1 MNYPNLKINWT
12 NPLPNERLVYKTRV
26 IEVFGTRILGL
37 IFIFL
42 FLFTISFYTDIYVIL
57 LLPLF
62 LFVILFPYFIT
73 PYDVILSDKR
83 LILRKRYWFSGR
95 FSSIRSLNLYYVES
109 QRFFPRLKVIPLTIG
124 FLIIESFSLLLI
136 QYAFTKIP
144 PLPLFFEIIL
154 FFTKLIGLV
163 DPFQTNINNFIEVVY
178 TPLLPIATIIGF
190 FSLIVGIALV
200 IFGLPYRTSF
210 NLTLLSGH
218 DLNINAGVPRKLTTL
233 IYSVSR
239 VKPVQK
245 SNQFWKLDI
254 PLLEGETIK
263 RRAKIA
269 LVSQKTQFIGF
280 LSLYLSLSSLNQF
293 IDFVLNP
300 GVGSFIVFIIYLVN
314 LIIIILALRFA
325 KRYRHII
332 TTNERVIF
340 QDEYNQVSGLWGQRI
355 YQFQDLSRNFIQ
367 GFHIENYST
376 LSLVSI
382 LENIVLTLFLFSL
395 YSFYQNTVLLMIYLL
410 IIAVFVLRS
419 YEIRTSFKIMTIS
432 GRNIDFSYEVPF
444 IWKKLSDKIG
454 TENKIFN
461 LFFYNLL
468 SEKQIQE
475 ICNSIASIEK
485 PLEEVN
491 LETNKLLKPEMF
503 LSKEEKIL
511 EKWSKIKPEPYYKEK
526 IALNILITLLGLIYL
541 GSMVSNEIFI
551 AFFIIWLLIIS
562 IYVISSL
569 LIVNRTLLVTNY
581 RVLYLHQRIPKLL
594 SYLFGKM
601 PVWKLTEVSKE
612 HVEVLNHKIFI
623 PKTNMKKIVFM
634 LLITLT
640 SFAVIFNQN
649 QIYLSSVFEPVV
661 VDIFLILTFMCLILS
676 TISIIEEMVKSIP
689 RFGLQLIMKNGR
701 IEIPYFYNP
710 GSLNKIHE
718 VVNT

>member
-1 MNYPNLKINWT
+1 
-12 NPLPNERLVYKTRV
+12 
-26 IEVFGTRILGL
+26 
-37 IFIFL
+37 
-42 FLFTISFYTDIYVIL
+42 
-57 LLPLF
+57 
-62 LFVILFPYFIT
+62 
-73 PYDVILSDKR
+73 
-83 LILRKRYWFSGR
+83 
-95 FSSIRSLNLYYVES
+95 
-109 QRFFPRLKVIPLTIG
+109 
-124 FLIIESFSLLLI
+124 
-136 QYAFTKIP
+136 
-144 PLPLFFEIIL
+144 
-154 FFTKLIGLV
+154 
-163 DPFQTNINNFIEVVY
+163 
-178 TPLLPIATIIGF
+178 
-190 FSLIVGIALV
+190 
-200 IFGLPYRTSF
+200 
-210 NLTLLSGH
+210 
-218 DLNINAGVPRKLTTL
+218 
-233 IYSVSR
+233 
-239 VKPVQK
+239 
-245 SNQFWKLDI
+245 
-254 PLLEGETIK
+254 
-263 RRAKIA
+263 
-269 LVSQKTQFIGF
+269 
-280 LSLYLSLSSLNQF
+280 
-293 IDFVLNP
+293 
-300 GVGSFIVFIIYLVN
+300 
-314 LIIIILALRFA
+314 
-325 KRYRHII
+325 
-332 TTNERVIF
+332 
-340 QDEYNQVSGLWGQRI
+340 
-355 YQFQDLSRNFIQ
+355 
-367 GFHIENYST
+367 
-376 LSLVSI
+376 
-382 LENIVLTLFLFSL
+382 
-395 YSFYQNTVLLMIYLL
+395 
-410 IIAVFVLRS
+410 
-419 YEIRTSFKIMTIS
+419 MTIS